1 MKELYNRI
9 IGKNLSIIGK
19 GLIMPSGL
27 MAATL
32 SSQPPTEKGCHLN
45 LTKDELE
52 GSKG

>member
-32 SSQPPTEKGCHLN
+32 SSQPPQKIVVT